1 MAFYLR
7 LAICAAFLS
16 VQSGSAVRFAVE
28 LVSPHAIPLR
38 AVALDHPVVATD
50 SSLRL
55 LGGWVLSS
63 SDPAFGGLSGLLTDG
78 RNFTAV
84 SDLGLLVR
92 FSLDDAGRASNAR
105 IDPLPHGCAR
115 NELKSD
121 RDSESITGDPEGAH
135 IWIGFEWNNAIC
147 RAPVNGGTADAVAK
161 PAQMRGWAR
170 TTGPES
176 MVRLADGRFLVIEE
190 RPKDGAFSGPALLFA
205 GDPVTPGARAQALTY
220 QDPVPYFR
228 PTDAA
233 QLPDGRILV
242 LHRNFK
248 PPFRFRAKLAIL
260 DALPAHPD
268 KPLVGR
274 VVASLDEKGLTDNFE
289 GVAVSQA
296 DGHTYIW
303 LVSDDN
309 YLWLQRTYLL
319 KFELLG
325 NAAAES
331 GSNR

>member
-1 MAFYLR
+1 MAFYVR

-16 VQSGSAVRFAVE
+16 LQSGSASRFAVE
-28 LVSPHAIPLR
+28 MVASHAITLG
-38 AVALDHPVVATD
+38 ALALDHPVVATD
-50 SSLRL
+50 PSLRL
-55 LGGWVLSS
+55 MGGWVLSS
-63 SDPAFGGLSGLLTDG
+63 KDPAFGGLSGLLTDG
-78 RNFTAV
+78 HNFTAV

-92 FSLDDAGRASNAR
+92 FSLDDAGRVSKAR
-105 IDPLPHGCAR
+105 IDPLPRGCAR
-115 NELKSD
+115 NDLKSD
-121 RDSESITGDPEGAH
+121 RDSESITGDPARGH

-147 RAPVNGGTADAVAK
+147 RAATAGVSAEGVAK
-161 PAQMRGWAR
+161 PTQMRGWER
-170 TTGPES
+170 TTGPEA

-190 RPKDGAFSGPALLFA
+190 RPKSGAFSGPALLFP
-205 GDPVTPGARAQALTY
+205 GDPITPGTRAQELVY

-260 DALPAHPD
+260 DPLPAHPD
-268 KPLVGR
+268 KPLFGR
-274 VVASLDEKGLTDNFE
+274 VIASLDEKGLTDNFE

-325 NAAAES
+325 KAES
-331 GSNR
+331 GSDR